1 MSEIGENKIKRPQFI
16 IFTDKDGTLNLE
28 DKQLNHILNLITTM
42 GGMVVPVTGRTVG
55 DIEESMREQKIKVPE
70 IIVGDNGANIYSTS
84 NHAFLIKKLLNH
96 EKVMNIV
103 DEFLR
108 NGGNLD
114 YIRYT
119 DGTNIFTA
127 KQKEV
132 KEYYRKSK
140 TAKSYDDI
148 YQAIQ
153 QADDI
158 TKVTLAGPKEQI
170 EKTAEFVKKM
180 DFWTDMDKTRFPKEE
195 YQNYRLDIAQRNI
208 NKGEAVKLM
217 VAQLKPR
224 YGYLC
229 VGNGYNDVS
238 MFKAAM
244 DDGMIAAIMNNSSPE
259 LREEMVEYSRSRK
272 KGKVMVIPKD
282 KDLANQ
288 YILKMAKMFQ
298 ERIKAQE
305 TKRIQEG
312 RRLPNVPRVEVKG
325 IEGIEQ
331 RNISRGTGFQKR
343 NRDR

>member
-1 MSEIGENKIKRPQFI
+1 MPKIGKNKIKKPQFI

-84 NHAFLIKKLLNH
+84 NHAFLIKKLLDH
-96 EKVMNIV
+96 EKVMNII
-103 DEFLR
+103 DEFLK
-108 NGGNLD
+108 NGGNPD

-119 DGTNIFTA
+119 DGANIFTA
-127 KQKEV
+127 EKKEV
-132 KEYYRKSK
+132 KRYYRKSK
-140 TAKSYDDI
+140 TAKSYEDI

-153 QADDI
+153 QAEDI

-170 EKTAEFVKKM
+170 QQMAEFVKGL
-180 DFWTDMDKTRFPKEE
+180 DFWTDMDITKFPSEE

-208 NKGEAVKLM
+208 NKGEAVRLM
-217 VAQLKPR
+217 VEQLKPR

-238 MFKAAM
+238 MFKAAI
-244 DDGMIAAIMNNSSPE
+244 DDGMIAAIMNNSSLE
-259 LREEMVEYSRSRK
+259 LKEEMAEYSRGRR

-298 ERIKAQE
+298 ERMKTEERERIKE
-305 TKRIQEG
+305 EKSIV
-312 RRLPNVPRVEVKG
+312 LF
-325 IEGIEQ
+325 I
-331 RNISRGTGFQKR
+331 
-343 NRDR
+343 